1 LRFFVQITIGLAS
14 FWSVLAVTAAVD
26 PGVAFR
32 AEQMLLTIVG
42 STAGSSTHT
51 P

>member
-32 AEQMLLTIVG
+32 AEQLLLTMVG
-42 STAGSSTHT
+42 STASTTHT